1 MSAPAQTQLP
11 SPSLFFQTINAHQ
24 RTAALQAAIELDLFT
39 AVGQAGDAGAT
50 AQFVA
55 GQCRASEKGARILC
69 DTMTV
74 LGFLSKS
81 GDRYRLTADAAMFL
95 DRRSPAYIGSC
106 TQFLLS
112 PALTS
117 MFTNLAA
124 AVRKGGTAVDDA
136 GSTAPD
142 HPMWVD
148 FAEGMAPLARMSAE
162 LMARLLRAESLGPCK
177 VLDIAAGHG
186 MFGITLARHN
196 PQAEIVAVDWSNV
209 LALAQR
215 NAEAAGLA
223 GRFRTIAGSAF
234 DVEFGAGYDLVLLTN
249 FLHHFDAPTCERL
262 LRKVCAALKPGG
274 RAVTLEFVP
283 NEDRVS
289 PPEAATFSL
298 IMLASTPGGDAYTFA
313 EYEQMFRNAGFS
325 RSELHALPPSFQ
337 QVVISTK

>member
-1 MSAPAQTQLP
+1 MSAPAPSSLP
-11 SPSLFFQTINAHQ
+11 SPALFFQTINAHQ

-39 AVGQAGDAGAT
+39 AIGRAGDAGAT
-50 AQFVA
+50 VPEVA
-55 GQCRASEKGARILC
+55 ERCQASAKGIRVLC

-74 LGFLSKS
+74 LGFLSKT
-81 GDRYRLTADAAMFL
+81 GDRYFLTADAAMFL
-95 DRRSPAYIGSC
+95 DRRSPGYIGSC

-112 PALTS
+112 PTLTA
-117 MFTNLAA
+117 MFANLAA
-124 AVRKGGTAVDDA
+124 AVRKGGTAVDNA

-162 LMARLLRAESLGPCK
+162 LMARLLRADALGPCK

-186 MFGITLARHN
+186 MFGITLARLN

-209 LALAQR
+209 LAMARR
-215 NAEAAGLA
+215 NAEAAGINS
-223 GRFRTIAGSAF
+223 RYRTIAGSAF

-249 FLHHFDAPTCERL
+249 FLHHFDLPTCERL

-283 NEDRVS
+283 NEDRIS

-298 IMLASTPGGDAYTFA
+298 IMLASTPAGDAYTFA
-313 EYEQMFRNAGFS
+313 EYERMFAQAGFA
-325 RSELHALPPSFQ
+325 RSELHPLPPSFQ